1 MNDLFRKKVKKG
13 EDRAHID
20 QKNMTEWERGLIGLS
35 ILFKRICENN
45 NIDDFV
51 SGIERNEDGTIIEN
65 ENGWISST
73 ITEEE
78 FTEWV
83 KGMGYGV

>member
-35 ILFKRICENN
+35 ILFTRICENN
-45 NIDDFV
+45 SIDDFI